1 MNQDS
6 QDQGKS
12 GIIVYF
18 EYLFSLLFILEF
30 LLKIIAK
37 GFVMDDNTYLKNS
50 WNVLDFIVVV
60 SSTASFLP
68 GSNNFT
74 AIRTLRILRPLRS
87 LNQIS
92 GLKIIISALIDSI
105 PALGNVLV
113 FLIFIILLFAI
124 LGLHLF
130 AGLFYQRCRMTEFP
144 VNGTWEVD
152 PNIT

>member
-60 SSTASFLP
+60 SRYKS
-68 GSNNFT
+68 
-74 AIRTLRILRPLRS
+74 
-87 LNQIS
+87 
-92 GLKIIISALIDSI
+92 IIFSAVQYFRALIC
-105 PALGNVLV
+105 PVKK
-113 FLIFIILLFAI
+113 LINFSLLK
-124 LGLHLF
+124 
-130 AGLFYQRCRMTEFP
+130 YY
-144 VNGTWEVD
+144 
-152 PNIT
+152 